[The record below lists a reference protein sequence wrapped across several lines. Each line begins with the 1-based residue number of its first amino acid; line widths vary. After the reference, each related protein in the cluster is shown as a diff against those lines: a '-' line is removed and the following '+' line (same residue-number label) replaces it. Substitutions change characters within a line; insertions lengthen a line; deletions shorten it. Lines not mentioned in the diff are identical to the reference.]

1 MQKERE
7 AVREAHSLKAAYVI
21 FSHGSDAQLSAM
33 KGATMSCSKPHT
45 ANIHSNTIR

>member
-21 FSHGSDAQLSAM
+21 IIIIINMLMPAPVIALH
-33 KGATMSCSKPHT
+33 
-45 ANIHSNTIR
+45 I